1 MKTLIIEDEKAAL
14 RNLKAVIGETAADLE
29 IVGETDSVLDT
40 VQWFK
45 DHPMPDLV
53 FMDIHLADGSAFEIF
68 EYVAIKCPIIF
79 TTAYDEYALKAFKV
93 NSIAYLLKPIS
104 CDDLQA
110 ALDKLEEL
118 SRRSSQE
125 APKSDLA
132 VLMRELKR
140 KESYRTYFLIPVKGD
155 RLVPVSV
162 ENILFFYISDGVVKA
177 VDEGN
182 VEIVF
187 PQSLDELAEQLD
199 PVLFFRANRQFLI
212 SKKAVKD
219 ISLWFNGRLAVN
231 LKVPFKERII
241 IRRRSRSLRIGFNGR
256 SGGLDFLEPDWKEN
270 GDVWS
275 S

>member
-1 MKTLIIEDEKAAL
+1 MMKTLIIEDEKAAL

-68 EYVAIKCPIIF
+68 EYVAVRCPIIF

-118 SRRSSQE
+118 SGRNCLE

-132 VLMRELKR
+132 VLMRELR
-140 KESYRTYFLIPVKGD
+140 RRESYRTHFLIPVKGD

-199 PVLFFRANRQFLI
+199 PALFFRANRQFLI

-231 LKVPFKERII
+231 LKVPFKERVII
-241 IRRRSRSLRIGFNGR
+241 SKAKVPEFK
-256 SGGLDFLEPDWKEN
+256 DWF
-270 GDVWS
+270 
-275 S
+275 

>member
-1 MKTLIIEDEKAAL
+1 
-14 RNLKAVIGETAADLE
+14 
-29 IVGETDSVLDT
+29 
-40 VQWFK
+40 
-45 DHPMPDLV
+45 
-53 FMDIHLADGSAFEIF
+53 
-68 EYVAIKCPIIF
+68 
-79 TTAYDEYALKAFKV
+79 
-93 NSIAYLLKPIS
+93 
-104 CDDLQA
+104 
-110 ALDKLEEL
+110 
-118 SRRSSQE
+118 
-125 APKSDLA
+125 
-132 VLMRELKR
+132 MRELKR

-199 PVLFFRANRQFLI
+199 PALFFRANRQFLI

-241 IRRRSRSLRIGFNGR
+241 ISKAKVSEFK
-256 SGGLDFLEPDWKEN
+256 DWF
-270 GDVWS
+270 
-275 S
+275 

>member
-1 MKTLIIEDEKAAL
+1 MVKYLLVEDERFAYEELKRMMQRL
-14 RNLKAVIGETAADLE
+14 RPSWQLAGWAESVEQAVLLLRQGSLDLM
-29 IVGETDSVLDT
+29 IV
-40 VQWFK
+40 
-45 DHPMPDLV
+45 
-53 FMDIHLADGSAFEIF
+53 DIRLSDGLSFEIF
-68 EYVAIKCPIIF
+68 EQCPVDLPVIF
-79 TTAYDEYALKAFKV
+79 TTAYDEYAIKAFKV

-199 PVLFFRANRQFLI
+199 PALFFRANRQFLI

-241 IRRRSRSLRIGFNGR
+241 ISKAKVSEFK
-256 SGGLDFLEPDWKEN
+256 DWF
-270 GDVWS
+270 
-275 S
+275 